1 MDPIEAFIE
10 VAQSTTYRDIS
21 SKTLKSTKSIL
32 IDFFGVML
40 GGTAGR
46 QSQMCSELVRKWGGS
61 PEATVLATGLKAP
74 LPLAV
79 LANCT
84 AGRAFDYDDVHE
96 QAHLHATVAVVPPA
110 LALSETT
117 KVTGEQFVVST
128 IVGFELLARLGLAI
142 TVGPGATG
150 MSTTYQGASL
160 ATAVVGAKI
169 LEFDADMTRN
179 ALGIAYSQLAGTQQ
193 VIREGVD
200 MMVIQQGVS
209 GMSGMMALEMAKLG
223 VTGPKEILA
232 GKYGYFPVY
241 HYGRNNINA
250 FMKDLGKSWEIE
262 RTSIKPFP
270 CCKLIHTALQAA
282 LDLREENDLQTEDI
296 AEVQVGINAEDYA
309 MVCEPIEL
317 KRRPKTV
324 VDGIYSVP
332 FVLSVGL
339 NKGRV
344 GLSDFTV
351 KEIERPDILEFSDII
366 TPIKD
371 PDLPKYS
378 EKGIP
383 AWVTIS
389 TKDGRELKKYRE
401 GVVGSPSMPM
411 SMEEQYGKFLDC
423 ARYGG
428 YSEGVC
434 NDIFEALQSIEEME
448 DVSDLVKLCSRHDMK

>member
-1 MDPIEAFIE
+1 LDPIEAFVN
-10 VAQSTTYRDIS
+10 VAQWTRYENIPVST
-21 SKTLKSTKSIL
+21 LEATKKIM
-32 IDFFGVML
+32 IDLFGVML
-40 GGTAGR
+40 GGTASR
-46 QSQMCSELVRKWGGS
+46 QAAMTAELAQNWGGS
-61 PEATVLATGLKAP
+61 PDSTILRTGVKASA
-74 LPLAV
+74 PLAV

-84 AGRAFDYDDVHE
+84 AGRSLDYDDVHE

-117 KVTGEQFVVST
+117 RVTGEDFIVST
-128 IVGFELLARLGLAI
+128 VIGFELLARLGLAI

-200 MMVIQQGVS
+200 MMVIQQGIS
-209 GMSGMMALEMAKLG
+209 GMSGMIALEMARMG
-223 VTGPKEILA
+223 VTGPKEILT

-241 HYGRNNINA
+241 HLGRNNIGA
-250 FMKDLGKSWEIE
+250 FTEGLGDGWEIE

-282 LDLREENDLQTEDI
+282 LDLKEEYSLVVEDI
-296 AEVQVGINAEDYA
+296 AEVQVGINAEDYE
-309 MVCEPIEL
+309 MVCEPLEL

-351 KEIERPDILEFSDII
+351 KEIKRPDILEFADII

-389 TKDGRELKKYRE
+389 TRDGRELKKYRE

-411 SMEEQYGKFLDC
+411 SMEEQYEKFLDC

-428 YSEGVC
+428 YSEDVC
-434 NDIFEALQSIEEME
+434 NEIFEALQAIEEME
-448 DVSDLVKLCSRHDMK
+448 DLSDLVKLCSRHNVK

>member
-1 MDPIEAFIE
+1 LDPIEVFVD
-10 VAQSTTYRDIS
+10 VAQSTTYGDIS
-21 SKTLKSTKSIL
+21 VSTLKSTKTIL

-40 GGTAGR
+40 GGTASR
-46 QSQMCSELVRKWGGS
+46 QAEMSAELARKWGGS
-61 PEATVLATGLKAP
+61 PDSTILRTGLKAP
-74 LPLAV
+74 AALAV

-84 AGRAFDYDDVHE
+84 AGRSLDYDDVHE

-117 KVTGEQFVVST
+117 RVTGENFIVST
-128 IVGFELLARLGLAI
+128 VIGFELLARLGLAI

-200 MMVIQQGVS
+200 MMVIQQGIS
-209 GMSGMMALEMAKLG
+209 GMSGMIALEMARMG
-223 VTGPKEILA
+223 VTGPKEVLT

-241 HYGRNNINA
+241 HLGRNDIGA
-250 FMKDLGKSWEIE
+250 FTEGLGDGWEIE

-282 LDLREENDLQTEDI
+282 LDLKEEYSLVVEDI
-296 AEVQVGINAEDYA
+296 AEVQVGINTEDYA
-309 MVCEPIEL
+309 MVCEPLDL
-317 KRRPKTV
+317 KRHPETV

-332 FVLSVGL
+332 YVLGAGLFNGSVGISDFTEKGVRRSEVLSVA
-339 NKGRV
+339 
-344 GLSDFTV
+344 
-351 KEIERPDILEFSDII
+351 EII
-366 TPIKD
+366 TPVKD
-371 PDLPKYS
+371 ETLPKYT

-383 AWVTIS
+383 AWVVIN
-389 TKDGRELKKYRE
+389 TKDGRELKRYRE

-411 SMEEQYGKFLDC
+411 SMEEQYEKFLDC
-423 ARYGG
+423 ARHGG

-434 NDIFEALQSIEEME
+434 NDIFEALQSIEGME
-448 DVSDLVKLCSRHDMK
+448 DLSDLVKLCSRHDVK

>member
-1 MDPIEAFIE
+1 LDLIEVFVN
-10 VAQSTTYRDIS
+10 VAQSTRYQNIPVS
-21 SKTLKSTKSIL
+21 TLTATKKIL
-32 IDFFGVML
+32 VDFFGVML
-40 GGTAGR
+40 GGTASR
-46 QSQMCSELVRKWGGS
+46 QAEMSAELARKWGGS
-61 PEATVLATGLKAP
+61 PDATILRTGLKAP
-74 LPLAV
+74 AALAV

-84 AGRAFDYDDVHE
+84 AGRSLDYDDVHE

-179 ALGIAYSQLAGTQQ
+179 AMGIAYSQLAGTQQ

-200 MMVIQQGVS
+200 MMVIQQGIS
-209 GMSGMMALEMAKLG
+209 GMSGMIALEMARIG
-223 VTGPKEILA
+223 VTGPKEVLT

-241 HYGRNNINA
+241 HLGRNDIGA
-250 FMKDLGKSWEIE
+250 FTEGLGDGWEIE

-282 LDLREENDLQTEDI
+282 LDLREENELQAEDI
-296 AEVQVGINAEDYA
+296 AGVQVGINAEDYA
-309 MVCEPIEL
+309 MVCEPLEL
-317 KRRPKTV
+317 KRQPKTV

-332 FVLSVGL
+332 YVLSVGL
-339 NKGRV
+339 TKGKV
-344 GLSDFTV
+344 GLSEFTE
-351 KEIERPDILEFSDII
+351 KEIKRPDILELAGSIN
-366 TPIKD
+366 PIKD
-371 PDLPKYS
+371 SGLPKYT

-411 SMEEQYGKFLDC
+411 SMEEQYEKFIDC
-423 ARYGG
+423 ARHGG
-428 YSEGVC
+428 YSEGLC
-434 NDIFEALQSIEEME
+434 DEIFEALQSIEGME
-448 DVSDLVKLCSRHDMK
+448 DLSDLVRLCSKRDMK

>member
-1 MDPIEAFIE
+1 MDPIEVFVD
-10 VAQSTTYRDIS
+10 VAQSTTYGDIS
-21 SKTLKSTKSIL
+21 VSTLKSTKTIL

-40 GGTAGR
+40 GGTASR
-46 QSQMCSELVRKWGGS
+46 QAEMSAELARKWGGS
-61 PEATVLATGLKAP
+61 PDSTILRTGLKAP
-74 LPLAV
+74 AALAV

-84 AGRAFDYDDVHE
+84 AGRSLDYDDVHE

-117 KVTGEQFVVST
+117 RVTGENFIVST
-128 IVGFELLARLGLAI
+128 VIGFELLARLGLAI

-169 LEFDADMTRN
+169 LEFDADLTRN
-179 ALGIAYSQLAGTQQ
+179 AMGIAYSQLAGTQQ

-200 MMVIQQGVS
+200 MMVIQQGIS
-209 GMSGMMALEMAKLG
+209 GMSGMIALDMARMG
-223 VTGPKEILA
+223 VTGPKEVLT

-241 HYGRNNINA
+241 HLGRNDIGA
-250 FMKDLGKSWEIE
+250 FTEGLGDGWEIE

-282 LDLREENDLQTEDI
+282 LDLKEEYSLVVEDI
-296 AEVQVGINAEDYA
+296 AEVQVGINTEDYA
-309 MVCEPIEL
+309 MVCEPLDL
-317 KRRPKTV
+317 KRHPETV

-332 FVLSVGL
+332 YVLGAGLFNGSVGISDFTEKGVRRPEVLSVA
-339 NKGRV
+339 
-344 GLSDFTV
+344 
-351 KEIERPDILEFSDII
+351 EII
-366 TPIKD
+366 TPVKD
-371 PDLPKYS
+371 ETLPKYT

-383 AWVTIS
+383 AWVAIN
-389 TKDGRELKKYRE
+389 TKDGRELKRYRE

-411 SMEEQYGKFLDC
+411 SKEEQYEKFLDC

-428 YSEGVC
+428 YSKGVC
-434 NDIFEALQSIEEME
+434 NDIFEALQSIEEMG
-448 DVSDLVKLCSRHDMK
+448 DLSDLVKLCSRHDVK